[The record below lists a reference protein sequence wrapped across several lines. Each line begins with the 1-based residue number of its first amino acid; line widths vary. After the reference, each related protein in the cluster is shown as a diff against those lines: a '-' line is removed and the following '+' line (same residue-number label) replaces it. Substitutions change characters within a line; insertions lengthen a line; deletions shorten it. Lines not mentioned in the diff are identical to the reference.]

1 MKIPTDGKLLRIFIG
16 EQDKWH
22 SISLYESI
30 VNLAKQEKMA
40 GATVIKGYMGF
51 GCKSHMH
58 TAKLLRLSEDLP
70 IVIEIVDSEE
80 KINNFLPR
88 LDEMVKEGLITL
100 EKANVVMY
108 RADGV
113 NKVQGKEEMTKST
126 IKAIKAR
133 EILDSRG
140 NPTIEVDVILNSGV
154 IGRAAVPSGAST
166 GTREAVELRDDDRKR
181 FLGKGVLKAVENVNK
196 IIAPEL
202 IGMNSAKQKEI
213 DSFMIKLDGTENK
226 AKLGANAILGVS
238 LAVAKAASADSG
250 VSIYKYLGGK
260 ESVRLPIPFLN
271 ILNGGKHADNN
282 VDIQEFMIAPIGAPS
297 FKEAL
302 RYAAEVYHTLK
313 GILKSKGLS
322 TSVGDEGGFAP
333 NLSRNEEAIEVI
345 IAAIE
350 KAGYKAGKDI
360 AIVLDPAASEF
371 YQDGKYLLKA
381 DNKSLSSEE
390 MVDYYAGLVSKYPII
405 SIEDGL
411 AENDWEGWKILTQ
424 RLGNKIQLV
433 GDDIF
438 VTNPRILAEGIKQGI
453 ANAVLIKLNQI
464 GSLTETLETV
474 DMAKKAGY
482 TCMFSHR
489 SGETEDSFLADVT
502 VATNAGQLKTGAPAR
517 SERLAK
523 YNQLLRIEE
532 ELGSKAVFKGTL
544 R

>member
-1 MKIPTDGKLLRIFIG
+1 MAKI
-16 EQDKWH
+16 
-22 SISLYESI
+22 
-30 VNLAKQEKMA
+30 KQ
-40 GATVIKGYMGF
+40 I
-51 GCKSHMH
+51 H
-58 TAKLLRLSEDLP
+58 
-70 IVIEIVDSEE
+70 
-80 KINNFLPR
+80 
-88 LDEMVKEGLITL
+88 
-100 EKANVVMY
+100 
-108 RADGV
+108 
-113 NKVQGKEEMTKST
+113 
-126 IKAIKAR
+126 AR

-140 NPTIEVDVILNSGV
+140 NPTVEVDICLVGGAF
-154 IGRAAVPSGAST
+154 GRAAVPSGAST
-166 GTREAVELRDDDRKR
+166 GSREAVELRDDDKKR
-181 FLGKGVLKAVENVNK
+181 FLGKGVLKAVDNVNK
-196 IIAPEL
+196 IIAPKL
-202 IGMNSAKQKEI
+202 IGQDAAKQEKI
-213 DSFMIKLDGTENK
+213 DQAMIKLDGTENK
-226 AKLGANAILGVS
+226 GCLGANAILGVS
-238 LAVAKAASADSG
+238 IAVAKASANNADMP
-250 VSIYKYLGGK
+250 IYRYLGGK
-260 ESVRLPIPFLN
+260 NAVRLPIPFFN

-297 FKEAL
+297 FREAL

-381 DNKSLSSEE
+381 DGKNLTSEE
-390 MVDYYAGLVSKYPII
+390 MVGYYAGIVEKYPII

-411 AENDWEGWKILTQ
+411 AENDWSGWKVLTQ
-424 RLGNKIQLV
+424 KLGDKIQIV

-438 VTNPRILAEGIKQGI
+438 VTNQKIVAEGIKQGI
-453 ANAVLIKLNQI
+453 ANSVLIKLNQI
-464 GSLTETLETV
+464 GTITETLETISL
-474 DMAKKAGY
+474 AKKAGY

-489 SGETEDSFLADVT
+489 SGETEDSFLADIT

-532 ELGSKAVFKGTL
+532 ELGAKAVFSGKL
-544 R
+544 CW

>member
-1 MKIPTDGKLLRIFIG
+1 MSKI
-16 EQDKWH
+16 
-22 SISLYESI
+22 
-30 VNLAKQEKMA
+30 KQ
-40 GATVIKGYMGF
+40 V
-51 GCKSHMH
+51 
-58 TAKLLRLSEDLP
+58 
-70 IVIEIVDSEE
+70 
-80 KINNFLPR
+80 
-88 LDEMVKEGLITL
+88 
-100 EKANVVMY
+100 
-108 RADGV
+108 
-113 NKVQGKEEMTKST
+113 
-126 IKAIKAR
+126 KAR

-140 NPTIEVDVILNSGV
+140 NPTVEVDVVLDNSLM
-154 IGRAAVPSGAST
+154 GRAAVPSGAST
-166 GTREAVELRDDDRKR
+166 GTREAVELRDGDKKR
-181 FLGKGVLKAVENVNK
+181 YLGKGVLRAVENINK
-196 IIAPEL
+196 IIAPE
-202 IGMNSAKQKEI
+202 IVGMDPKKQKEI
-213 DSFMIKLDGTENK
+213 DYLMIKLDGTENK

-238 LAVAKAASADSG
+238 LAVAKAAAYDEG
-250 VSIYKYLGGK
+250 VSIYQYLGGK
-260 ESVRLPIPFLN
+260 DARRLPIPFLN

-333 NLSRNEEAIEVI
+333 NLSCNEEAIEII

-350 KAGYKAGKDI
+350 KAGYKPGKDI

-381 DNKSLSSEE
+381 DNRNLSSQE
-390 MVDYYAGLVSKYPII
+390 MVDYYANFVSKYPII

-411 AENDWEGWKILTQ
+411 AENDWNGWKILTQ
-424 RLGNKIQLV
+424 KLGGKIQLV

-438 VTNPRILAEGIKQGI
+438 VTNPKILAEGIKQGI
-453 ANAVLIKLNQI
+453 ANSVLIKLNQI
-464 GSLTETLETV
+464 GTITETLETI
-474 DMAKKAGY
+474 DLAKKSGY

-489 SGETEDSFLADVT
+489 SGETEDSFLADIT

-532 ELGSKAVFKGTL
+532 ELGEKAIFKGTL

>member
-1 MKIPTDGKLLRIFIG
+1 MSKI
-16 EQDKWH
+16 
-22 SISLYESI
+22 
-30 VNLAKQEKMA
+30 KQ
-40 GATVIKGYMGF
+40 V
-51 GCKSHMH
+51 
-58 TAKLLRLSEDLP
+58 R
-70 IVIEIVDSEE
+70 
-80 KINNFLPR
+80 
-88 LDEMVKEGLITL
+88 
-100 EKANVVMY
+100 
-108 RADGV
+108 
-113 NKVQGKEEMTKST
+113 
-126 IKAIKAR
+126 AR

-140 NPTIEVDVILNSGV
+140 NPTVEVDVVLDSGAM
-154 IGRAAVPSGAST
+154 GRAAVPSGAST
-166 GTREAVELRDDDRKR
+166 GTREAVELRDGDKKR
-181 FLGKGVLKAVENVNK
+181 FFGKGVLKAVENVNN

-202 IGMNSAKQKEI
+202 IGDDPKKQKEI
-213 DSFMIKLDGTENK
+213 DSLMIKLDGTENK

-238 LAVAKAASADSG
+238 LAVAKAAAQDEG
-250 VSIYKYLGGK
+250 LSIYKYLGG
-260 ESVRLPIPFLN
+260 ENAVRLPIPFLN

-297 FKEAL
+297 FREAL

-350 KAGYKAGKDI
+350 KAGYTSGKDI

-390 MVDYYAGLVSKYPII
+390 MVDYYASLVSKYPII

-411 AENDWEGWKILTQ
+411 AENDWEGWKVLTQ
-424 RLGNKIQLV
+424 KLGSKIQLV

-438 VTNPRILAEGIKQGI
+438 VTNPKILGEGIKQGI

-464 GSLTETLETV
+464 GTLTETLETV

-523 YNQLLRIEE
+523 YNQLLRIDE

-544 R
+544 K